1 MRATQALNEL
11 TFSFHSKNL
20 IELMVPLSKISG
32 FYYTKDKNKG
42 ISSIGYK
49 NA

>member
-1 MRATQALNEL
+1 MRATQALNGL

-20 IELMVPLSKISG
+20 IELMVPLSEISG